1 MSNISR
7 DLKALARLAP
17 RPVRADEAAAALG
30 VTVSEVVDE
39 GESLVSQGALA
50 FRDGGFAPGAQ
61 PDDAGASPVRDA
73 QLAGSLADAIAAKG
87 GDSGDVGQLLA
98 TAARWSDAR
107 APLADA
113 ALRPG
118 TDPSHAGHL
127 ATLALQ
133 AEEHAPG
140 LDRTTLGRLHLTR
153 ARQLSSAGISAEAMA
168 DLEVAIRSLDGVE
181 QVDAL
186 GFATAV
192 ADNMQAPQRAE
203 TYAALGEQQAWKVG
217 EPAKVGSLLTLRG
230 RVLSRIGFP
239 READRVLEHGQALLD
254 THGDAGQRFR
264 GRLNRAWVHLDR
276 GEARSAEAG
285 FGRLREEAVQIEGQ
299 VSLADK
305 EAYWA
310 RAAFAVGQA
319 APALAAA
326 DRATVSAKSLGVPAP
341 AFIAAI
347 ARAEG
352 ALYFERYDDALAAAD
367 EVLGYVESQFHEWE
381 NRARVLRGRA
391 LIGLG
396 RRDEATAEAVAA
408 LEATPEGVNGLRL
421 RMEIEVVRLLALP
434 PDRSW
439 PQRDVENL
447 TDELLAANW
456 NLAALELMIARA
468 EREKDAELALYA
480 TGLAIDLGLPTVAVR
495 AAHIAKLWADPAGQA
510 VAFAAQGIV
519 GHLPPDWAESWSQH
533 EHVAAA
539 LAVEV
544 ADDEVASEALTAQWA
559 AVVAGAGLDT
569 LETLSP
575 AQRRAQGLVRRRA
588 VTSLGKR
595 IMQIAAALVVVA
607 GVSVGVSL
615 ALSNNEPDV
624 IIQTTPT
631 EPTTTTLPSLEETPF
646 AVPSG
651 ALFAGSTSYR
661 GDSGRSG
668 VIPDVTGVS
677 EAEGYYWRYT
687 TADQVVASPVTF
699 GKWVFIASQD
709 GSVHAVDMTTGR
721 QLWTFN
727 APNAIVATPAV
738 AELSS
743 GSDRGEAP
751 PQSVIVYGSTDGII
765 TFREATQTP
774 FNVVHTVFAGGG
786 QAVRAAPLV
795 VDNRVIVATA
805 GPDSGRL
812 FSVAPLNKTVDWTFP
827 LSAEQC
833 AALTEAVPECEP
845 VGPIVGAPAAADG
858 IIYFGTSGIGEGF
871 LYAIDAATGQQVCR
885 SVGLGSIEVNPVVVD
900 GVVYALTT
908 TGQLYAFAVPS
919 CSTPAPNRN
928 ALYYDVSGAGAAP
941 AVSGDLMIIPVG
953 SQVLFVDLP
962 SDTIL
967 FNFDAGSAVR
977 SAPVIA
983 GGIVYFGNEAGK
995 VFAVDV
1001 ETAEEMWSWQTG
1013 GAVRSSVTVLDGIV
1027 LVTSTDTRLY
1037 AIGGS

>member
-1 MSNISR
+1 MSNIGR
-7 DLKALARLAP
+7 DLRALARLAP
-17 RPVRADEAAAALG
+17 RPVRAEEAAAALG
-30 VTVSEVVDE
+30 VPVAEVVDE
-39 GESLVSQGALA
+39 GESLVAQGALA

-61 PDDAGASPVRDA
+61 ADDSGASPVRDA

-87 GDSGDVGQLLA
+87 GEPGDVGQLF
-98 TAARWSDAR
+98 AAAGRWSDAR
-107 APLADA
+107 ALLAAA

-118 TDPSHAGHL
+118 IDPSLAGNL
-127 ATLALQ
+127 AALALQ
-133 AEEHAPG
+133 AQEHAPG
-140 LDRTTLGRLHLTR
+140 LDRVTQGRLRLTK
-153 ARQLSSAGISAEAMA
+153 ARQFTAAGRSAEAMA
-168 DLEVAIRSLDGVE
+168 ELEVAIPSLDGVE

-186 GFATAV
+186 GFATSV

-203 TYAALGEQQAWKVG
+203 TYAALGEQQAWG
-217 EPAKVGSLLTLRG
+217 LGQPAKVGSLLTLHG

-254 THGDAGQRFR
+254 IHGDTGQRFR
-264 GRLNRAWVHLDR
+264 GRLNRAWVQLDR

-285 FGRLREEAVQIEGQ
+285 FGRLRDEAAGLEGP

-310 RAAFAVGQA
+310 RAAFAVGEV

-326 DRATVSAKSLGVPAP
+326 DRATASAKSLGAPAP

-352 ALYFERYDDALAAAD
+352 ALYFERFEDALVAAD

-391 LIGLG
+391 LVGLD
-396 RRDEATAEAVAA
+396 RLDEAAAEAAAA
-408 LEATPEGVNGLRL
+408 LAATPEGVNGLRL
-421 RMEIEVVRLLALP
+421 HREIEVLRLLALP
-434 PDRSW
+434 ADRSW

-456 NLAALELMIARA
+456 NLPALELMIGRA
-468 EREKDAELALYA
+468 GREKDAELALYA

-495 AAHIAKLWADPAGQA
+495 AAHLAKLWADPAGQA

-519 GHLPPDWAESWSQH
+519 GHLPAEWAESWSQQP
-533 EHVAAA
+533 HVAAA
-539 LAVEV
+539 LAVQV
-544 ADDEVASEALTAQWA
+544 ADDEAASEALTAQWA
-559 AVVAGAGLDT
+559 AVVASANLDT

-595 IMQIAAALVVVA
+595 ILQLAAALIVVA

-615 ALSNNEPDV
+615 VLSNDEPDV

-631 EPTTTTLPSLEETPF
+631 VATTTTLPPLEETPF

-651 ALFAGSTSYR
+651 TIFAGATAYR
-661 GDSGRSG
+661 GDVGRSG
-668 VIPDVTGVS
+668 VIPDVTGVTA
-677 EAEGYYWRYT
+677 AEGYYWRYG

-727 APNAIVATPAV
+727 ATNAIVATPVV

-743 GSDRGEAP
+743 GAGRGEAP
-751 PQSVIVYGSTDGII
+751 PQAIVTYASTDGII

-774 FNVVHTVFAGGG
+774 FNVVHTVFAGEG

-795 VDNRVIVATA
+795 VDNRVVVATA

-812 FSVAPLNKTVDWTFP
+812 FSIAPLNKTVDWTFP
-827 LSAEQC
+827 LSAGDC
-833 AALTEAVPECEP
+833 AGLTESVPECDP
-845 VGPIVGAPAAADG
+845 VGPIVGAPAASDG
-858 IIYFGTSGIGEGF
+858 VIYFGTSGVGEGY

-941 AVSGDLMIIPVG
+941 AVAGDLMIIPVG
-953 SQVLFVDLP
+953 SQVLFLDLP
-962 SDTIL
+962 TDTIL
-967 FNFDAGSAVR
+967 HNFDAGSAVR

-983 GGIVYFGNEAGK
+983 GDIVYFGNEAGK
-995 VFAVDV
+995 VFALDL
-1001 ETAEEMWSWQTG
+1001 ETAAELWTWQTG